1 MHQEL
6 LTLIYS
12 ALDDIEAKSI
22 GGAPVEKA
30 ADTPLLGSSSGVDSL
45 TFVNLIVAL
54 EARIQEAT
62 GRSVVLVDE
71 DSMAA
76 DEHPFRTIGSLAVYA
91 EKFVEAPERA

>member
-1 MHQEL
+1 MQEEL

-22 GGAPVEKA
+22 GGAPVEKT
-30 ADTPLLGSSSGVDSL
+30 ADTPLLGSTHGVDSL

-76 DEHPFRTIGSLAVYA
+76 DEHPFRTIGSLAAYA
-91 EKFVEAPERA
+91 GKFVGDREPA